1 MHISRAFVAVFIILV
16 VYSSPVYGSPVTL
29 SSWKIMTGE
38 SYLAPDECHVEADMI
53 VCRKIAIL
61 GSRVFS
67 LNLDQYKVITVSFSN
82 VEGVSQLDLVL
93 RAISGST
100 KKEIF
105 RSGSIMAGAGSRTIR
120 FDLADDLKWSDV
132 VRAQLFVVLKGKS
145 IRLKDLKVSFDEG
158 TSLGKRLGIFF
169 TTFLHPVLFLGSRP
183 NYVVSPNFLGVP
195 FVIVIGSVWFSGCIL
210 LIAFAWLKKRSAAR
224 LLLLWSVAVW
234 VFGDVTNKCKSIASI
249 PIVKEIKGGYA
260 GSVGFW
266 QTYASE
272 MADTLKTHNISR
284 LDCINDSLAMYYF
297 RFALFPV
304 RIEDTYRYHGAALVE
319 KGPDIEITG
328 NSLVVRD
335 RIVLEDVERVFDRD
349 KYMIVKGHLP

>member
-1 MHISRAFVAVFIILV
+1 MHILRAIVGALIIIV
-16 VYSSPVYGSPVTL
+16 IYTSPVYGGPATL
-29 SSWKIMTGE
+29 TRWKIVAGE
-38 SYLAPDECHVEADMI
+38 SYLDKDECHMEADMI

-82 VEGVSQLDLVL
+82 VEGVSQIDLVL

-105 RSGSIMAGAGSRTIR
+105 RSGSIVAGTGSRTIR
-120 FDLADDLKWSDV
+120 FDLADDLDWNDS

-145 IRLKDLKVSFDEG
+145 IRLRDLKVSFERI
-158 TSLGKRLGIFF
+158 SLGKRLGIFF
-169 TTFLHPVLFLGSRP
+169 ETFLHPVLFLGRRP
-183 NYVVSPNFLGVP
+183 NIVASPNFLGVP
-195 FVIVIGSVWFSGCIL
+195 FVIVIGGVWLGGCIL
-210 LIAFAWLKKRSAAR
+210 LIAFAWLKKRPAAR

-234 VFGDVTNKCKSIASI
+234 IFGDVTNKCKSIASI
-249 PIVKEIKGGYA
+249 PMVKEIKGGYA

-266 QTYASE
+266 QIYASE
-272 MADTLKTHNISR
+272 MAETLKTHNISR
-284 LDCINDSLAMYYF
+284 LDCINDPLAMYYF

-304 RIEDTYRYHGAALVE
+304 RIEDTYRYHDAVLFE
-319 KGPDIEITG
+319 KNPDIKITG
-328 NSLVVRD
+328 NSLVMRD